1 MADEYVTTGALDPTV
16 RAILGRATGRH
27 QHSSSDVDR
36 PEDRHETPAHPVHE
50 HWPVIDTDHEEWTVV
65 DCEHAGRINVRLVRP
80 TAVTD
85 PVPAIVYIR
94 GGDLLS
100 GAPATRDRLVQ
111 HLVQHTGA
119 AVVCPDYGSAWDARH
134 RQTVEQIHTVCR
146 WVTTTGAAHG
156 IDPTRIAIAG
166 DSIGATLAISV
177 ALMSLR
183 SNDVHLSFLAALCPL
198 IDPSQAMPSH
208 RTFAEG
214 FLLSS
219 ATARRWWQHYTGDET
234 PTGTLVQGIDP
245 DTLAGLPPTLIITA
259 EADPVRDEGEALA
272 ATLRAA
278 GVETTSARY
287 GGTVHD
293 FVALDALAAPPAVTA
308 ALQQTTATLALAL
321 GCSAGSGDNPAA
333 PEMSEQQW
341 HLLSTYGIRQ
351 SVSAGDTLFQAG
363 QAGCDMIVVETGTVE
378 VVRRASTDTAETLV
392 AHYGPRQFTGELNLL
407 TGQATYFDAMA
418 ATAGT
423 VLRIDPSHFRRL
435 MDEQPDLSDLILRAL
450 VARRQ
455 NLLSRQAA
463 TIEVLAGAPSA
474 GTLALHTYL
483 DRLQLPFTWTDF
495 HSEAGARLARD
506 TGLHPNDLP
515 AIVTAEAVI
524 RRATPTRLAHAFGF
538 TSTAAEDA
546 DVEVVIIG
554 AGPAGLGAAVYGAS
568 EGLRTLVVE
577 AVAPGGQAA
586 SSSRIENYLG
596 FTSGLSGADLT
607 GRAAIQAQ
615 KFGARIDSPRRAV
628 GVEATASGIYI
639 KLADST
645 TITTRAVIIATGAH
659 YRSLPLD
666 RWAEFEG
673 AGIYY
678 AATELEAR
686 RCTAAPVTVVG
697 GANSAGQAALF
708 LAERASRVD
717 ICVRSSS
724 LTVGMS
730 AYLADRILAH
740 PRITVHIR
748 TEVTALSGTDRLAA
762 ITMTTL
768 GPDGRPVSADH
779 DCVGLFCFIG
789 AAPATEWLTDFAL
802 DDHGFILTDAQIPDS
817 ALGDRWTE
825 LGRRPLPFETSVPGI
840 MAVGDVRSGSIKRVA
855 AAVGEGSSAISSVH
869 AALATRAAPSA
880 AGDEIVC

>member
-1 MADEYVTTGALDPTV
+1 MADEGVPINALDPAV
-16 RAILGRATGRH
+16 RTLLGESVRGREN
-27 QHSSSDVDR
+27 SSTAPAR
-36 PEDRHETPAHPVHE
+36 RNETPADHLHE
-50 HWPVIDTDHEEWTVV
+50 HGPGIDTDHEEWTVV
-65 DCEHAGRINVRLVRP
+65 DCDHSGRINVRVIRP

-100 GAPATRDRLVQ
+100 GAAATRDRLVQ
-111 HLVQHTGA
+111 HLVDNTGA

-134 RQTVEQIHTVCR
+134 PQTVEQIYTVCR
-146 WVTTTGAAHG
+146 WITTTGTAHG

-166 DSIGATLAISV
+166 DSIGAMLAISV
-177 ALMSLR
+177 ALMSLHR
-183 SNDVHLSFLAALCPL
+183 KDVHLRCLAALCPL
-198 IDPSQAMPSH
+198 TDPLQVMPSH
-208 RTFAEG
+208 QIFSDG

-219 ATARRWWQHYTGDET
+219 DTTRRWWQHYTGNQT
-234 PTGTLVQGIDP
+234 PTETLLQGIDP
-245 DTLAGLPPTLIITA
+245 DTLSGLPPTLIITA
-259 EADPVRDEGEALA
+259 ESDPVRDEGEALA
-272 ATLRAA
+272 AALRRA
-278 GVETTSARY
+278 GVPTISTRY
-287 GGTVHD
+287 GGMVHD
-293 FVALDALAAPPAVTA
+293 FMALDTLAASPSVIA
-308 ALQQTTATLALAL
+308 ALRQTTSTLAIAL
-321 GCSAGSGDNPAA
+321 GCSPGSGHNPAA
-333 PEMSEQQW
+333 PQLTEQQW
-341 HLLSTYGIRQ
+341 HLLSTCGTRH
-351 SVSAGDTLFQAG
+351 SVNAGDILFHAG
-363 QAGCDMIVVETGTVE
+363 QTGCDMIVVETGTIE
-378 VVRRASTDTAETLV
+378 VVRRATADTAEILV
-392 AHYGPRQFTGELNLL
+392 AHYGPKQFTGELNLL
-407 TGQATYFDAMA
+407 TGQATYFEARA

-423 VLRIDPSHFRRL
+423 VLRIDPPRFRRL
-435 MDEQPDLSDLILRAL
+435 MDEQPDLSDVILRAL

-455 NLLSRQAA
+455 ALLTRQAA
-463 TIEVLAGAPSA
+463 TIEVLADAPSA
-474 GTLALHTYL
+474 PTLALHTYL
-483 DRLQLPFTWTDF
+483 DRLQLPFTWTDY
-495 HSEAGARLARD
+495 HSEAGTRLAHES
-506 TGLHPNDLP
+506 GLHPADLP

-524 RRATPTRLAHAFGF
+524 PHATPTRLAHTFGF
-538 TSTAAEDA
+538 TSTSAEDA
-546 DVEVVIIG
+546 EVDVVIIG

-568 EGLRTLVVE
+568 EGLETLVVE

-596 FTSGLSGADLT
+596 FTSGLSGAELT

-615 KFGARIDSPRRAV
+615 KFGARIDSPRGAV
-628 GVEATASGIYI
+628 DLKATAGRIHIRLS
-639 KLADST
+639 DST
-645 TITTRAVIIATGAH
+645 TITTGAVIIATGAR

-717 ICVRSSS
+717 ICVRNTS

-740 PRITVHIR
+740 PRITVR
-748 TEVTALSGTDRLAA
+748 TSTEVTALAGTDRLAA
-762 ITMTTL
+762 ITMSTTDA
-768 GPDGRPVSADH
+768 DGRPITADH

-789 AAPATEWLTDFAL
+789 AAPATDWLTDIAL

-817 ALGDRWTE
+817 ALGARWAE

-869 AALATRAAPSA
+869 AALA
-880 AGDEIVC
+880 